1 MEKQKVIVIC
11 GPTASGKTALSIEL
25 AKKINGE
32 IVSCDS
38 MQIYKEMD
46 IGTAKPTLEEMQGIK
61 HYMIGII
68 SPNERYSVADYKKDA
83 KKAIREIL
91 NKGKVPIVVGGTGL
105 YIDSLIYEIEY
116 QDIEFDK
123 EYREHLEKE
132 VKEKGLEELY
142 NVAKEIDPEAI
153 EKISKNDKK
162 RILRI
167 LEIYHATGE
176 NKTEQERKSRQKEV
190 EYDYKVYALNMDREK
205 LYDRINKRVDKMIE
219 EGLIQEV
226 EKIYKKYNDFPTAMQ
241 GLGYKEVVEYLEG
254 KLTKEEMIEKIKQ
267 ETRRYAKRQLTWFRK
282 NKQTIW
288 LDVGKNTIQNN
299 IEIILEGLKVERTNK
314 EANKS

>member
-25 AKKINGE
+25 AKKIDGE

-241 GLGYKEVVEYLEG
+241 GLGYKEVVKYLE
-254 KLTKEEMIEKIKQ
+254 KKITKEEMIEKIKQ